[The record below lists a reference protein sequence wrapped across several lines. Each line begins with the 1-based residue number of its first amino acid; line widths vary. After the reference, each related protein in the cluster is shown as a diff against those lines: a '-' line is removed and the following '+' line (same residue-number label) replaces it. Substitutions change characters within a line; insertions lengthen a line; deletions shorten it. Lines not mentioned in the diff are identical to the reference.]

1 MSTPIHVEIP
11 TRGPKH
17 IHSFASYPNPVHRP
31 QHSSPTLK
39 TKAHSIHYV
48 SRTPTA
54 SHPLLTPLT
63 RTPHPT
69 PTSKPCSQV
78 KIAWVSNDLP
88 TTADVAISV
97 LYKYA
102 EVGTIIA
109 TTPNSGSYDTAASA
123 GGNGWTVPSSFTL
136 ADSSSLYKY
145 EIQVTAIATGAAI
158 SCINVYKRSTPR
170 FPLYGAVLTDPAP
183 GVVLETGQTYEIAWD
198 GPAAGGPYTLLFCG
212 GKTCDADPTS
222 YYAAKAVLG
231 TSITGTSFSWGP
243 IPADGSMGALPI
255 SKAMFILTLNGAT
268 YPNTVKSVLGTFDVQ
283 EPPRTC
289 VWVGATG
296 TLDPPVPSDGDW
308 TAAASWGAPCASA
321 GPSGNDRAV
330 LPPSASAASSY
341 SVTVDDPA
349 TAVAVGSLRV
359 GTGATLATKS
369 GIDVIL
375 NVTVGSGGIVRF
387 DNVIEAT
394 NPSSFSAKR
403 DGNVYGTGS
412 STASKTPSALVV
424 EAGGLL
430 KVRNG
435 TVLCCDDWLEA
446 TFG

>member
-1 MSTPIHVEIP
+1 M
-11 TRGPKH
+11 
-17 IHSFASYPNPVHRP
+17 
-31 QHSSPTLK
+31 
-39 TKAHSIHYV
+39 
-48 SRTPTA
+48 
-54 SHPLLTPLT
+54 
-63 RTPHPT
+63 
-69 PTSKPCSQV
+69 

-88 TTADVAISV
+88 TTADVAINV
-97 LYKYA
+97 RYNYA
-102 EVGTIIA
+102 DVGTIIA

-123 GGNGWTVPSSFTL
+123 GGNGWTVPSSFTRT
-136 ADSSSLYKY
+136 SSSATKY
-145 EIQVTAIATGAAI
+145 EVQVTAVATGAAV
-158 SCINVYKRSTPR
+158 SCTNEYKRTPR
-170 FPLYGAVLTDPAP
+170 FPLYGAVLTGPAP
-183 GVVLETGQTYEIAWD
+183 GVALETGQTYEVAWD

-212 GKTCDADPTS
+212 RETCVADPSSTW
-222 YYAAKAVLG
+222 AAKAVLG

-255 SKAMFILTLNGAT
+255 SKAMFVLTLNA
-268 YPNTVKSVLGTFDVQ
+268 NAAVKSVLGTFDVQ

-296 TLDPPVPSDGDW
+296 TLDPPAPSDGDW
-308 TAAASWGAPCASA
+308 TAAASWGAPCAST
-321 GPSGNDRAV
+321 GPRGNDRAV
-330 LPPSASAASSY
+330 LPPSASAAPSY

-369 GIDVIL
+369 GIDVII
-375 NVTVGSGGIVRF
+375 NVTVGNGGAVRF

-394 NPSSFSAKR
+394 KASSFSAMR

-430 KVRNG
+430 KVRDG
-435 TVLCCDDWLEA
+435 TVL
-446 TFG
+446 